1 MTHGFT
7 TKVLKQPEDCR
18 CSGRQ
23 WGHVCWVKILM
34 MVMAITMM
42 ITINMF
48 MIISS
53 VSCSILHPTRGPS
66 NTIHPSVRPS
76 TYSLCCDI
84 RLRRHF
90 YDNVLTA
97 SYQCEN
103 DDQYHDEEDMPAVD
117 QCEDDHDNVPA
128 GDEGAT
134 TEASRTAAHNS
145 DNPEEEL

>member
-1 MTHGFT
+1 M
-7 TKVLKQPEDCR
+7 
-18 CSGRQ
+18 
-23 WGHVCWVKILM
+23 KIMM
-34 MVMAITMM
+34 MVMAFTMM

-66 NTIHPSVRPS
+66 NTIHPSVRSS

-90 YDNVLTA
+90 YDDVLTV

-103 DDQYHDEEDMPAVD
+103 DDQYHDEEDIPAGD
-117 QCEDDHDNVPA
+117 QGEDDADDDDDMPA

-134 TEASRTAAHNS
+134 TEASRTAAHYS
-145 DNPEEEL
+145 DNPEE